1 MFTDEQ
7 FTRLVEAHI
16 DTVFRVAL
24 NYLKDPAESEDVTQN
39 VFEKLLRQKREF
51 ESPEHIKY
59 WLIRV
64 TVNECKHILRAPW
77 RKQESFEEYARTL
90 AFENQGRG
98 DLFHAVMA
106 LPKKYRLPIYLH
118 YYEGYSTQEIAG
130 ILKIPKNTVC
140 TNLRR
145 GRQQLKQELQEAEND
160 V

>member
-1 MFTDEQ
+1 MQEKEQ
-7 FTRLVEAHI
+7 FTRTAEVYM

-24 NYLKDPAESEDVTQN
+24 NYLRDPVESEDVTQN
-39 VFEKLLRQKREF
+39 VFEKLLRQRKVF
-51 ESPEHIKY
+51 HGPEHLKY

-64 TVNECKHILRAPW
+64 TINECRHVLRSPW
-77 RKQESFEEYARTL
+77 RKQESLEAYAASL
-90 AFENQGRG
+90 EFENPGRS
-98 DLFHAVMA
+98 DLFRAVMG

-118 YYEGYSTQEIAG
+118 YYEGYTTQEIAS

-145 GRQQLKQELQEAEND
+145 GRQQLKQELQEADNN